1 MGCRLMLVSVL
12 VQITEIV
19 LVLVLEAFRLN
30 LLVNIASANKLQ
42 HKVTLGEGGGYR
54 LGFDVLC
61 SL

>member
-1 MGCRLMLVSVL
+1 VSVL

-19 LVLVLEAFRLN
+19 LVLVLEAFRPN